1 MTDQNDFL
9 DDLPENL
16 PEDFF
21 NQDFTD
27 DERER
32 GWRHTERLLEEILGP
47 SEPLV
52 LHSIVPFCIGGALDL
67 YYYANSRFGG
77 TFFASQELT
86 APEFLPSNRSFNAL
100 ELAIATRL
108 TVKSQ
113 PELTISGGP
122 ESTKKPGF
130 FKRLFG
136 REKPVKSPEEKK
148 RDDLHRVLTN
158 LAFYVC
164 SDGVEVNGGE
174 TLEFPQEFEDEQLAG
189 RCFIFD
195 ELPATA
201 PVPVPTSP
209 DKRSP
214 LDGKRF
220 GVLLAIEVFREEM
233 NWAREQGTEKLV
245 ERLKDAGAY
254 PFSDLDREPVV

>member
-1 MTDQNDFL
+1 MDDQRDIL
-9 DDLPENL
+9 DALSEKL
-16 PEDFF
+16 PEDLF

-32 GWRHTERLLEEILGP
+32 GNQRLERLLDEILGP
-47 SEPLV
+47 VEPFMI
-52 LHSIVPFCIGGALDL
+52 HSLIPFCVGGALDL
-67 YYYANSRFGG
+67 HYYARSRFGG
-77 TFFASQELT
+77 TFFASWELT
-86 APEFLPSNRSFNAL
+86 APEFLPSNRSLDAF

-113 PELTISGGP
+113 PDETP
-122 ESTKKPGF
+122 TKTKKPGF
-130 FKRLFG
+130 FKRLFS
-136 REKPVKSPEEKK
+136 VKSPEEKK

-164 SDGVEVNGGE
+164 SDGVEVNGYD
-174 TLEFPQEFEDEQLAG
+174 TLEFPQDFDDKQLAG
-189 RCFIFD
+189 RCFVFD
-195 ELPATA
+195 ELPAAA

-209 DKRSP
+209 DERSP

-233 NWAREQGTEKLV
+233 NWAREEGTEKLV
-245 ERLKDAGAY
+245 ERLQAAGAY

>member
-1 MTDQNDFL
+1 MTAPTNPL
-9 DDLPENL
+9 DDYPET
-16 PEDFF
+16 PSH
-21 NQDFTD
+21 QDFTD
-27 DERER
+27 AEAER
-32 GWRHTERLLEEILGP
+32 GRRQVERILEEILGP
-47 SEPLV
+47 AEPLV
-52 LHSIVPFCIGGALDL
+52 LHSIVPFCVGGALDL

-86 APEFLPSNRSFNAL
+86 APEFLPSNRSFDAL

-108 TVKSQ
+108 TVKPQ
-113 PELTISGGP
+113 PDAPPAE
-122 ESTKKPGF
+122 TKKPGF

-136 REKPVKSPEEKK
+136 RDCAKSPEEKK

-164 SDGVEVNGGE
+164 SDGAEVNGYD
-174 TLEFPQEFEDEQLAG
+174 TLEFPQDFEDERLAG
-189 RCFIFD
+189 RCFVFD
-195 ELPATA
+195 ELPAAA

-209 DKRSP
+209 DERSP

-220 GVLLAIEVFREEM
+220 GVLLAIEVFRQEM

-245 ERLKDAGAY
+245 ERLQAAGAY

>member
-1 MTDQNDFL
+1 MNDQRDSL
-9 DDLPENL
+9 EDIPEEQPEN
-16 PEDFF
+16 FC
-21 NQDFTD
+21 NQEFTD
-27 DERER
+27 AEAER
-32 GWRHTERLLEEILGP
+32 GQRHTERLLEEILGP

-52 LHSIVPFCIGGALDL
+52 LHSIVPFCVGGALDL

-86 APEFLPSNRSFNAL
+86 APEFLPSNRSFDAL

-108 TVKSQ
+108 TIKFQ
-113 PELTISGGP
+113 PPPTDSDVPTE
-122 ESTKKPGF
+122 TKKPSF

-136 REKPVKSPEEKK
+136 REKSVKSPEEKK

-164 SDGVEVNGGE
+164 SEGVEVNGYD

-195 ELPATA
+195 ELPAAA

-209 DKRSP
+209 DERSP

-220 GVLLAIEVFREEM
+220 GVLLAIEVFRQEM
-233 NWAREQGTEKLV
+233 NWAREQGTEQLV
-245 ERLKDAGAY
+245 KRLQAAGAY
-254 PFSDLDREPVV
+254 PFSDLDRNPVV

>member
-1 MTDQNDFL
+1 MDDQRELL
-9 DDLPENL
+9 DALSEKL
-16 PEDFF
+16 PEDLF

-32 GWRHTERLLEEILGP
+32 GNQRLERLLDEILGP
-47 SEPLV
+47 VEPFMI
-52 LHSIVPFCIGGALDL
+52 HSIIPFCIGGALDL
-67 YYYANSRFGG
+67 HYYARSRFGG
-77 TFFASQELT
+77 TFFASWELT
-86 APEFLPSNRSFNAL
+86 APEFLPSNRSFDAF

-108 TVKSQ
+108 TVKPQ
-113 PELTISGGP
+113 PGEP
-122 ESTKKPGF
+122 PAETKKPGF

-136 REKPVKSPEEKK
+136 REKSVESPEEKK

-164 SDGVEVNGGE
+164 SDGVEVNGYD
-174 TLEFPQEFEDEQLAG
+174 TLEFPQDIDDEQLAG

-195 ELPATA
+195 ELPAAA

-209 DKRSP
+209 DERSP

-233 NWAREQGTEKLV
+233 DWAREQGTEKLV
-245 ERLKDAGAY
+245 ERLQAAGAY

>member
-1 MTDQNDFL
+1 MDDQRDIL
-9 DDLPENL
+9 DALSEKL
-16 PEDFF
+16 PEDLF

-32 GWRHTERLLEEILGP
+32 GNQRLERLLDEILGP
-47 SEPLV
+47 VEPFMI
-52 LHSIVPFCIGGALDL
+52 HSLIPFCFGGALDL
-67 YYYANSRFGG
+67 HYYARSRFGG
-77 TFFASQELT
+77 TFFASWELT
-86 APEFLPSNRSFNAL
+86 APEFLPSNRSLDAF

-113 PELTISGGP
+113 PDETP
-122 ESTKKPGF
+122 TKTKKPGF
-130 FKRLFG
+130 FKRLFS
-136 REKPVKSPEEKK
+136 VKSPEEKK

-164 SDGVEVNGGE
+164 SDGVEVNGYD
-174 TLEFPQEFEDEQLAG
+174 TLEFPQDFDDKQLAG

-195 ELPATA
+195 ELPAAA

-209 DKRSP
+209 DERSP

-233 NWAREQGTEKLV
+233 NWAREEGTAKLV
-245 ERLKDAGAY
+245 ERLQAAGAY

>member
-1 MTDQNDFL
+1 MDDQRDLL
-9 DDLPENL
+9 DALSEKL
-16 PEDFF
+16 PEDLF

-32 GWRHTERLLEEILGP
+32 GNQRLERLLDEILGP
-47 SEPLV
+47 VEPFMI
-52 LHSIVPFCIGGALDL
+52 HSIIPFCLGGALDL
-67 YYYANSRFGG
+67 HYYARSRFGG
-77 TFFASQELT
+77 TFFASWELT
-86 APEFLPSNRSFNAL
+86 APEFLPSNRSLDAF

-113 PELTISGGP
+113 PDETP
-122 ESTKKPGF
+122 AETKKPGF
-130 FKRLFG
+130 FKRLFS
-136 REKPVKSPEEKK
+136 VKSPEEKK

-164 SDGVEVNGGE
+164 SDGVEVNGYD
-174 TLEFPQEFEDEQLAG
+174 TLEFPQDFDGKQLAG

-195 ELPATA
+195 ELPAA
-201 PVPVPTSP
+201 GPVPVPTSP
-209 DKRSP
+209 DERSP

-220 GVLLAIEVFREEM
+220 GVLLALEVFREEM
-233 NWAREQGTEKLV
+233 DWAREQGTEKLV
-245 ERLKDAGAY
+245 ERLQAAGAY

>member
-9 DDLPENL
+9 DDLPEEL
-16 PEDFF
+16 PENIF

-32 GWRHTERLLEEILGP
+32 GRRYAERLLEEILGP
-47 SEPLV
+47 AEPLV

-86 APEFLPSNRSFNAL
+86 APEFLPSNRSFDAL

-108 TVKSQ
+108 TIKPQ
-113 PELTISGGP
+113 PDETP
-122 ESTKKPGF
+122 AETKKPGF

-136 REKPVKSPEEKK
+136 RDCVKSPKEKK

-164 SDGVEVNGGE
+164 SEGVEVNGYD
-174 TLEFPQEFEDEQLAG
+174 TLEFPQDFEDEQLAG

-195 ELPATA
+195 ELPAAA

-209 DKRSP
+209 EKKSP

-245 ERLKDAGAY
+245 ERLQDAGAY
-254 PFSDLDREPVV
+254 PFSDLDRALVV

>member
-1 MTDQNDFL
+1 MNDQRDFL
-9 DDLPENL
+9 DDLPEEL
-16 PEDFF
+16 PEDLF

-27 DERER
+27 AERER
-32 GWRHTERLLEEILGP
+32 GGQYVERLLEEILGP

-67 YYYANSRFGG
+67 YYYAQSRFGG

-86 APEFLPSNRSFNAL
+86 APEFLPSNQSFDAL

-108 TVKSQ
+108 TVSSQ

-136 REKPVKSPEEKK
+136 REKPVESPEEKK
-148 RDDLHRVLTN
+148 RADLHRVLTN

-164 SDGVEVNGGE
+164 SEGVEVNGYE

-195 ELPATA
+195 ELPAAA
-201 PVPVPTSP
+201 PVPIPTSL
-209 DKRSP
+209 DERSP

-220 GVLLAIEVFREEM
+220 GVLLAIEVFRDEM

-245 ERLKDAGAY
+245 ERLKAAVAY
-254 PFSDLDREPVV
+254 PFSDLDRNPVV

>member
-1 MTDQNDFL
+1 MDDQRDLL
-9 DDLPENL
+9 DALSEKL
-16 PEDFF
+16 PEDLF

-27 DERER
+27 AERER
-32 GWRHTERLLEEILGP
+32 GNQRLERLLDEILGP
-47 SEPLV
+47 VEPFMI
-52 LHSIVPFCIGGALDL
+52 HSIIPFCLGGALDL
-67 YYYANSRFGG
+67 HYYARSRFGG
-77 TFFASQELT
+77 TFFASWELT
-86 APEFLPSNRSFNAL
+86 APEFLPSNRSLDAF

-108 TVKSQ
+108 TVKPQ
-113 PELTISGGP
+113 PGETP
-122 ESTKKPGF
+122 AETKKPGF
-130 FKRLFG
+130 FKRLFS
-136 REKPVKSPEEKK
+136 VKSSEEKK

-164 SDGVEVNGGE
+164 SDGVEVNGYD
-174 TLEFPQEFEDEQLAG
+174 TLEFPQDFDDKQLAG

-195 ELPATA
+195 ELPAAA

-209 DKRSP
+209 DERSP

-233 NWAREQGTEKLV
+233 NLAREEGTEKLV
-245 ERLKDAGAY
+245 ERLRAAGAY

>member
-1 MTDQNDFL
+1 MDDQRDIL
-9 DDLPENL
+9 DALSEKL
-16 PEDFF
+16 PEDLF

-32 GWRHTERLLEEILGP
+32 GNQRLERLLDEILGP
-47 SEPLV
+47 VEPFMI
-52 LHSIVPFCIGGALDL
+52 HSLIPFCVGGALDL
-67 YYYANSRFGG
+67 HYYARSRFGG
-77 TFFASQELT
+77 TFFASWELT
-86 APEFLPSNRSFNAL
+86 APEFLPSNRSLDAF

-113 PELTISGGP
+113 PDETP
-122 ESTKKPGF
+122 TKTKKPGF
-130 FKRLFG
+130 FKRLFS
-136 REKPVKSPEEKK
+136 VKSPEEKK

-164 SDGVEVNGGE
+164 SDGVEVNGYD
-174 TLEFPQEFEDEQLAG
+174 TLEFPQDFDDKQLAG
-189 RCFIFD
+189 RCFVFD
-195 ELPATA
+195 ELPAAA

-209 DKRSP
+209 DERSP

-233 NWAREQGTEKLV
+233 NWAREEGTEKLV
-245 ERLKDAGAY
+245 ERLKTAGAY
-254 PFSDLDREPVV
+254 PFSDLDRESVV

>member
-1 MTDQNDFL
+1 MNDQRDLL
-9 DDLPENL
+9 DALSEKL
-16 PEDFF
+16 PEDLF

-32 GWRHTERLLEEILGP
+32 GNQRLKRLLDEILGP
-47 SEPLV
+47 VEPFMI
-52 LHSIVPFCIGGALDL
+52 HSIIPFCVGGALDL
-67 YYYANSRFGG
+67 HYYARSRFGG
-77 TFFASQELT
+77 TFFASWELT
-86 APEFLPSNRSFNAL
+86 APEFLPSNRSFDAF

-108 TVKSQ
+108 TVKPQ
-113 PELTISGGP
+113 PDETP
-122 ESTKKPGF
+122 AEPKKPGF
-130 FKRLFG
+130 FKRLFS
-136 REKPVKSPEEKK
+136 VKSPEEKK

-164 SDGVEVNGGE
+164 SDGVEVNGYD
-174 TLEFPQEFEDEQLAG
+174 TLEFPQDFDDKQLAG

-195 ELPATA
+195 ELPAAA

-209 DKRSP
+209 DEKSP

-220 GVLLAIEVFREEM
+220 GVLLAIEVFRQEM

-245 ERLKDAGAY
+245 ERLQDAGVY

>member
-1 MTDQNDFL
+1 MNDQRDSL
-9 DDLPENL
+9 EDIPEEQPEN
-16 PEDFF
+16 FC
-21 NQDFTD
+21 NQEFTD
-27 DERER
+27 AEAER
-32 GWRHTERLLEEILGP
+32 GQRHTERLLEEILGP

-52 LHSIVPFCIGGALDL
+52 LHSIVPFCVGGALDL

-86 APEFLPSNRSFNAL
+86 APEFLPSNRSFDAF

-108 TVKSQ
+108 KIKFQ
-113 PELTISGGP
+113 PTPTASDAPTE
-122 ESTKKPGF
+122 TKKPSF

-136 REKPVKSPEEKK
+136 REKPVESPEEKK
-148 RDDLHRVLTN
+148 RGDLHRVLTN

-164 SDGVEVNGGE
+164 SEGVEVNGYD
-174 TLEFPQEFEDEQLAG
+174 TLEFPQEFEDERLAG
-189 RCFIFD
+189 RCFVFD
-195 ELPATA
+195 ELPAAA

-209 DKRSP
+209 DERSP

-220 GVLLAIEVFREEM
+220 GVLLAIEVFRQEM
-233 NWAREQGTEKLV
+233 NWAREEGTEKLV
-245 ERLKDAGAY
+245 ERLQAAGAY

>member
-1 MTDQNDFL
+1 MNDQRDSL
-9 DDLPENL
+9 EDLPEEQ
-16 PEDFF
+16 PENFC
-21 NQDFTD
+21 NQEFTD
-27 DERER
+27 AEAER
-32 GWRHTERLLEEILGP
+32 GQRHTERLLEEILGP
-47 SEPLV
+47 AEPLV

-86 APEFLPSNRSFNAL
+86 SPDFLPSNRSLDAF

-108 TVKSQ
+108 KSEPQPALTV
-113 PELTISGGP
+113 SGDTT
-122 ESTKKPGF
+122 ETKKPGL

-136 REKPVKSPEEKK
+136 REKSVESSEEKK

-164 SDGVEVNGGE
+164 SDGVEVNGYD
-174 TLEFPQEFEDEQLAG
+174 TLEFPQDFDDEQLAG

-195 ELPATA
+195 ELPTAA

-209 DKRSP
+209 DERSP

-220 GVLLAIEVFREEM
+220 GVLLAIEVFRQEM
-233 NWAREQGTEKLV
+233 NWAREQGTKKLV
-245 ERLKDAGAY
+245 ERLQAAGAY

>member
-1 MTDQNDFL
+1 MDDQRDLL
-9 DDLPENL
+9 DALSEKL
-16 PEDFF
+16 PEDLF

-32 GWRHTERLLEEILGP
+32 GNQRLERLLDEILGP
-47 SEPLV
+47 VEPFMI
-52 LHSIVPFCIGGALDL
+52 HSIIPFCLGGALDL
-67 YYYANSRFGG
+67 HYYARSRFGG
-77 TFFASQELT
+77 TFFASWELT
-86 APEFLPSNRSFNAL
+86 APEFLPSNRSLDAF

-113 PELTISGGP
+113 PDETP
-122 ESTKKPGF
+122 AETKKPGF
-130 FKRLFG
+130 FKRLFS
-136 REKPVKSPEEKK
+136 VKSPEEKK

-164 SDGVEVNGGE
+164 SDGVEVNGYD
-174 TLEFPQEFEDEQLAG
+174 TLEFPQDFDDKQLAG

-195 ELPATA
+195 ELPAAA

-209 DKRSP
+209 DERSP

-220 GVLLAIEVFREEM
+220 GVLLALEVFREEM
-233 NWAREQGTEKLV
+233 DWAREQGTEKLV
-245 ERLKDAGAY
+245 ERLQAAGAY

>member
-1 MTDQNDFL
+1 MDDQRDLL
-9 DDLPENL
+9 DALSEKL
-16 PEDFF
+16 PEDLF

-32 GWRHTERLLEEILGP
+32 GNQRLERLLEEILGP
-47 SEPLV
+47 AEPLV

-86 APEFLPSNRSFNAL
+86 SPDFLPSNRSLDAF

-108 TVKSQ
+108 KAEPQPALTV
-113 PELTISGGP
+113 SGDP
-122 ESTKKPGF
+122 TETKKPGF

-136 REKPVKSPEEKK
+136 REKSVESPEEKK

-164 SDGVEVNGGE
+164 SDGVEVNGYD
-174 TLEFPQEFEDEQLAG
+174 TLEFPQDFDDEQLAG

-195 ELPATA
+195 ELPAAA

-209 DKRSP
+209 DERSP

-220 GVLLAIEVFREEM
+220 GVLLAVEVFREEM
-233 NWAREQGTEKLV
+233 NWAREEGTEKLV
-245 ERLKDAGAY
+245 ERLKTAGAY
-254 PFSDLDREPVV
+254 PFSDLDRKPVV

>member
-1 MTDQNDFL
+1 MNDQRDLL
-9 DDLPENL
+9 DALSEKLPEVL
-16 PEDFF
+16 F

-27 DERER
+27 AERER
-32 GWRHTERLLEEILGP
+32 GNQRLERLLDEILGP
-47 SEPLV
+47 AEPLV

-67 YYYANSRFGG
+67 YYYVNSRFGG

-86 APEFLPSNRSFNAL
+86 SPDFLPSNRSLDAF

-113 PELTISGGP
+113 PDETP
-122 ESTKKPGF
+122 TKTKKPGF
-130 FKRLFG
+130 FKRLFS
-136 REKPVKSPEEKK
+136 VKSPEEKK

-164 SDGVEVNGGE
+164 SDGVEVNGYD
-174 TLEFPQEFEDEQLAG
+174 TLEFPQDFDDKQLAG

-195 ELPATA
+195 ELPAAA

-209 DKRSP
+209 DERSP

-220 GVLLAIEVFREEM
+220 GVLLAIEVFRKEM
-233 NWAREQGTEKLV
+233 NWAREEGTEKLV
-245 ERLKDAGAY
+245 ERLQAAGAY

>member
-1 MTDQNDFL
+1 MDDQRDLL
-9 DDLPENL
+9 DALSEKL
-16 PEDFF
+16 PEDLF
-21 NQDFTD
+21 NQDFTE

-32 GWRHTERLLEEILGP
+32 GNQRLERLLDEILGP
-47 SEPLV
+47 VEPFMI
-52 LHSIVPFCIGGALDL
+52 HSIIPFCVGGALDL
-67 YYYANSRFGG
+67 HYYARSRFGG
-77 TFFASQELT
+77 TFFASWELT
-86 APEFLPSNRSFNAL
+86 APEFLPSNRSLDAF

-108 TVKSQ
+108 TVKPQ
-113 PELTISGGP
+113 PDGTPAE
-122 ESTKKPGF
+122 TKKPGF
-130 FKRLFG
+130 FKRLFS
-136 REKPVKSPEEKK
+136 VKSPEEKK

-164 SDGVEVNGGE
+164 SDGVEVNGYD
-174 TLEFPQEFEDEQLAG
+174 TLEFPQDFDDKQLAG

-195 ELPATA
+195 ELPAAA

-209 DKRSP
+209 DEKSP

-220 GVLLAIEVFREEM
+220 GVLLAIEVFRQEM

-245 ERLKDAGAY
+245 ERLQAAGAY

>member
-1 MTDQNDFL
+1 
-9 DDLPENL
+9 
-16 PEDFF
+16 PEDLF

-27 DERER
+27 AERER
-32 GWRHTERLLEEILGP
+32 GNQRLERLLDEILGP
-47 SEPLV
+47 VEPFMI
-52 LHSIVPFCIGGALDL
+52 HSIIPFCLGGALDL
-67 YYYANSRFGG
+67 HYYARSRFGG
-77 TFFASQELT
+77 TFFASWELT
-86 APEFLPSNRSFNAL
+86 APEFLPSNRSFDAF

-108 TVKSQ
+108 TVKPQ
-113 PELTISGGP
+113 PGEAP
-122 ESTKKPGF
+122 AETKKPGF

-136 REKPVKSPEEKK
+136 REKSVESPEEKK

-164 SDGVEVNGGE
+164 SDGVEVNGYD
-174 TLEFPQEFEDEQLAG
+174 TLEFPQDFDDKQLAG

-195 ELPATA
+195 ELPAAA

-209 DKRSP
+209 DERSP

-233 NWAREQGTEKLV
+233 NWAREEGTKKLV
-245 ERLKDAGAY
+245 ERLQAAGAY

>member
-1 MTDQNDFL
+1 MNDQRDFF
-9 DDLPENL
+9 DDLPEEL
-16 PEDFF
+16 PEVLF

-32 GWRHTERLLEEILGP
+32 GNQRLERLLDEILGP
-47 SEPLV
+47 VEPFMI
-52 LHSIVPFCIGGALDL
+52 HSIIPFCVGGALDL
-67 YYYANSRFGG
+67 HYYARSRFGG
-77 TFFASQELT
+77 TFFASWELT
-86 APEFLPSNRSFNAL
+86 APEFLPSNRSFDAF

-108 TVKSQ
+108 TVKPQ
-113 PELTISGGP
+113 PSETP
-122 ESTKKPGF
+122 AETKKPGF
-130 FKRLFG
+130 FKRLFS
-136 REKPVKSPEEKK
+136 VKSPEEKK
-148 RDDLHRVLTN
+148 RDNLHRVLTN

-164 SDGVEVNGGE
+164 SDGVEVNGYD
-174 TLEFPQEFEDEQLAG
+174 TLEFPQDFDDKQLAG

-209 DKRSP
+209 DERSP

-245 ERLKDAGAY
+245 ERLKTAGAY
-254 PFSDLDREPVV
+254 PFSDLDRESVV

>member
-1 MTDQNDFL
+1 TDV
-9 DDLPENL
+9 E
-16 PEDFF
+16 
-21 NQDFTD
+21 T
-27 DERER
+27 ER
-32 GWRHTERLLEEILGP
+32 GQRRTERLLEEIFGP
-47 SEPLV
+47 AEPLV

-77 TFFASQELT
+77 TFFASWELT
-86 APEFLPSNRSFNAL
+86 APEFLPSNRSFDAF

-108 TVKSQ
+108 TVKPQ
-113 PELTISGGP
+113 PGETP
-122 ESTKKPGF
+122 AETKKPGF
-130 FKRLFG
+130 FKRLFS
-136 REKPVKSPEEKK
+136 VKSPEEKK

-164 SDGVEVNGGE
+164 SDGVEVNGYD
-174 TLEFPQEFEDEQLAG
+174 TLEFPQDFDDKQLAG

-195 ELPATA
+195 ELPAA

-209 DKRSP
+209 DERSP

-220 GVLLAIEVFREEM
+220 GVLLAIEVFRKEM
-233 NWAREQGTEKLV
+233 NWAREEGTEKLV
-245 ERLKDAGAY
+245 ERLHATGAY